1 MKKEIKILGAIGN
14 TARQNRDNMR
24 VLDRGGA
31 DVRIEISHRQ
41 GSSVSREETRKQIE
55 IIGQMEGYEIANRV
69 YQKKKSCPTI
79 RTFQG
84 GGLEP
89 KVIKRWTD
97 ILALNRQRK
106 KDT

>member
-24 VLDRGGA
+24 VLDRGA
-31 DVRIEISHRQ
+31 DVRIEKSYRER
-41 GSSVSREETRKQIE
+41 SSVSSEETRKQIE

-89 KVIKRWTD
+89 KVIKRWKD
-97 ILALNRQRK
+97 ILESNRRRNQ
-106 KDT
+106 DT